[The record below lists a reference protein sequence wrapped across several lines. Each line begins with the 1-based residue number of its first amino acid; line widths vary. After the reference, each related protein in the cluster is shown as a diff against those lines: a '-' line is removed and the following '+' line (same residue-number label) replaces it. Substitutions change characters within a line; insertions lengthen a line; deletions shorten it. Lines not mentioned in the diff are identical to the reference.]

1 MPLVSPGTER
11 SPVERELA
19 TLARAALD
27 DHWAVA
33 AIPPERRH
41 LLLERAESAAL
52 APGEGLGDPI
62 ADGLALLETAYELAA
77 LGHLDAALDPT
88 PGTARDLAQAILAL
102 GAARAFRC
110 AAALRP
116 PVEDPEAFL
125 KRALRLGAMATVAR
139 QPEGFLRWWEVR
151 QHATDGLRRAAAQL
165 DGAPWELYARGT
177 LWLAW
182 LGLLGAPVAPA
193 DRAATA
199 ERLPLLDTRQRLAAL
214 RERRP
219 RPEPAARDE
228 ALASA
233 DALRARMTEFAI
245 RHLADATELVT
256 VAVVRRTLPDVS
268 AEVRL
273 HLSTARAALATDH
286 GVDLVL
292 AWLQAAGVTLAGDVT
307 AQLELPG
314 L

>member
-1 MPLVSPGTER
+1 MPLVTPATER
-11 SPVERELA
+11 APLERELA
-19 TLARAALD
+19 TLARAVLD

-33 AIPPERRH
+33 AIPAERRQ

-52 APGEGLGDPI
+52 MPGEGLGDPI

-77 LGHLDAALDPT
+77 LGQLEAALDPT
-88 PGTARDLAQAILAL
+88 PGMARDLAQAVLTL

-116 PVEDPEAFL
+116 PTEDPEALL
-125 KRALRLGAMATVAR
+125 KWALRMGAMATVAR
-139 QPEGFLRWWEVR
+139 QPEAFQRWWEVR
-151 QHATDGLRRAAAQL
+151 HHAADALRDAAARL
-165 DGAPWELYARGT
+165 EGAPWDLYARGT

-182 LGLLGAPVAPA
+182 LGLLGAPVTLA
-193 DRAATA
+193 DRQPPP
-199 ERLPLLDTRQRLAAL
+199 ERLPLLDTRHRLAML

-219 RPEPAARDE
+219 RPEPGDAEDGV
-228 ALASA
+228 ASA
-233 DALRARMTEFAI
+233 AALRARMTDFAI

-268 AEVRL
+268 GEVRL
-273 HLSTARAALATDH
+273 HLSAARAALAGDH
-286 GVDLVL
+286 GVDLLL
-292 AWLQAAGVTLAGDVT
+292 AWLQAAGVTLAGGVT

>member
-1 MPLVSPGTER
+1 M
-11 SPVERELA
+11 
-19 TLARAALD
+19 
-27 DHWAVA
+27 
-33 AIPPERRH
+33 
-41 LLLERAESAAL
+41 
-52 APGEGLGDPI
+52 
-62 ADGLALLETAYELAA
+62 
-77 LGHLDAALDPT
+77 
-88 PGTARDLAQAILAL
+88 
-102 GAARAFRC
+102 
-110 AAALRP
+110 
-116 PVEDPEAFL
+116 
-125 KRALRLGAMATVAR
+125 
-139 QPEGFLRWWEVR
+139 EVR
-151 QHATDGLRRAAAQL
+151 QHATDGLRRAAAEL

-193 DRAATA
+193 DRAATT

-219 RPEPAARDE
+219 RTEPAARDE
-228 ALASA
+228 TVASA

-273 HLSTARAALATDH
+273 HLSAARAALATDH

-307 AQLELPG
+307 AQLELPDCSPHLPQRARHPAPEHHAPGAPLGVPNASRTQRDDPRQQRRRHSPFVLGNGVRTRVG
-314 L
+314 LSAVPGRGTPVPGSYAHHVPVRLIPERRHHPLRGLRVERQRCDRRRFPEVVGRRAGTEEHGWGRAGAAGFVTVA